1 MSVVKTWPASLPIS
15 AAPLPRGGRRPDE
28 RRLRHVGWGLSRAD
42 PAHIEVVPGPPKLA
56 LGPGEHRLGLDD
68 ERDGAIY
75 VPRVHQPGRPSPLAV
90 MLHGAGGN
98 GDRMRFT
105 FALADEFGM
114 TVLAPDSR
122 GGTWDFVRGGFGPD
136 VAFIGAALQHVFDH
150 VAVDPKHLAIGGFS
164 DGASYA
170 LSLGLANGRL
180 FTHVLA
186 FSPGFIVRTRVRGRP
201 RIFVSHGAADRV
213 LPINQTS
220 RRIVADL
227 KEYRLL
233 GPVSGVRRAAHSAA
247 GSGARGLHLVH
258 TLRHLGL
265 RDAALRTYSR
275 HSLTR
280 NAEHARRVVV
290 VDLLQDAIR
299 QPEPVDPPA
308 ALRRDARGRVV
319 EVLVLAL
326 EEPVVDLV
334 SASPN
339 TCCGVSSPCGT
350 ASVPNRMRS

>member
-15 AAPLPRGGRRPDE
+15 RRRFLAAAGG
-28 RRLRHVGWGLSRAD
+28 LTSAGCATSGSGSSRAD
-42 PAHIEVVPGPPKLA
+42 PAHIEVAPGPPKLA

-98 GDRMRFT
+98 GGRMRFS

-136 VAFIGAALQHVFDH
+136 VAFIGAALQHVFDR

-227 KEYRLL
+227 KEYGYSVRYREFD
-233 GPVSGVRRAAHSAA
+233 GP
-247 GSGARGLHLVH
+247 H
-258 TLRHLGL
+258 TVPPDLA
-265 RDAALRTYSR
+265 RDAFAWFT
-275 HSLTR
+275 H
-280 NAEHARRVVV
+280 
-290 VDLLQDAIR
+290 
-299 QPEPVDPPA
+299 
-308 ALRRDARGRVV
+308 
-319 EVLVLAL
+319 
-326 EEPVVDLV
+326 
-334 SASPN
+334 
-339 TCCGVSSPCGT
+339 
-350 ASVPNRMRS
+350 